1 MRIDKERALSLW
13 SVFPPSCSG
22 PTSCPLDQ
30 TVTVRAARTHNQR
43 STLGDPCS
51 RQTHPTLEE
60 CCWWEFLIFPGPVCP
75 QIWRCGVNTSW
86 HHRLATDIR
95 NAAAFLCH
103 VDFGQK
109 SLRLQRPQRPAKNR
123 SVTEKTDAPRRGC
136 LNVGELHTSGQ
147 FLVPLL
153 LFVLCAR
160 F

>member
-1 MRIDKERALSLW
+1 MRIDKEKALSLW

-22 PTSCPLDQ
+22 PTSCPVDQ
-30 TVTVRAARTHNQR
+30 TVTVRAALTHNHR

-51 RQTHPTLEE
+51 HQTRPPLEE

-109 SLRLQRPQRPAKNR
+109 SLWLQRPQRPAKNR
-123 SVTEKTDAPRRGC
+123 SMSERWTLLGAAVLMLASQPATDMQTVSMVEC
-136 LNVGELHTSGQ
+136 N
-147 FLVPLL
+147 
-153 LFVLCAR
+153 
-160 F
+160 